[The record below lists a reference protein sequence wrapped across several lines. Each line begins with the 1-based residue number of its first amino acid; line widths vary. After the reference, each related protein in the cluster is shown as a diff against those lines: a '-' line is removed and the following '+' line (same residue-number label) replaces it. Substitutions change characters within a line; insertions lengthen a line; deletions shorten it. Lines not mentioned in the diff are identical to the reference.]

1 MATTSLT
8 LQGSI
13 PLDIAATLMRL
24 IGTVYPHTSVR
35 SDLGGLTFEID
46 DTDRVDDPSV
56 LERAAAARETADEFS
71 LDTYLREASSA
82 GITFTVP
89 EALANIMV
97 PMVES
102 MMGEFPESTNYLETI
117 VTSKVGPRR
126 RWVIITAR
134 AENRTPHALR
144 LAAEKRAEQAE
155 AEVVRLTALIEASAG
170 DQPAPERNQP

>member
-1 MATTSLT
+1 
-8 LQGSI
+8 
-13 PLDIAATLMRL
+13 MRL

-46 DTDRVDDPSV
+46 DTDRVDDPTV
-56 LERAAAARETADEFS
+56 LERAAARETADEFS
-71 LDTYLREASSA
+71 LDTYLREVSGS
-82 GITFTVP
+82 GVTITVP

-117 VTSKVGPRR
+117 VTSKVGPR